1 MNYGK
6 KKASKRQKQIS
17 SKATMQ
23 GKRVSVRL
31 LKAFILCVFAIC
43 LIGLIGGLLFAKR
56 ILDNS
61 PEVTPDDVRPKGYT
75 TIVYADDGV
84 TELER
89 FVEAGSNR
97 EYKSIDQ
104 IPKDLQHAFVA
115 TEDERFYEHNGID
128 PQGILR
134 AAVQGIS
141 SGGNFSQGASTLTQQ
156 LIKNNVFPDFV
167 NEETFYDR
175 LERKIQEQFLALDI
189 EKQMSKN
196 EIMEAYL
203 NTINLGQNTLGV
215 QSASKRYFN
224 KDVSEL
230 TLSECAVLAGIT
242 QNPSLYNPITNPED
256 NAKRRTEV
264 LDKML
269 DQGYIGQAAYDEAMA
284 DDVYARIQSVNGTIG
299 EDSPYSYFID
309 ALSEQV
315 IDDLISRLGYTES
328 QAYNALYSGGLTI
341 VSTQNTTLQQICDE
355 EMNNNDNY
363 PWLTEYGLSYALTVT
378 RADGTIENFGSEAV
392 RNYRKTTYGVESALT
407 FSSEDQAR
415 AMVEEWKATIAREG
429 DTYDERI
436 TITPQPQASVTLMDQ
451 ATGQIKAMVGGRGAK
466 ETSQSLNRAYRGS
479 RRQPGSCFKISPPTR
494 RPSTRTR
501 YAGHRL
507 RRQTVAV
514 FRRNEVQER
523 RKCVLRSLHCA
534 GCDRPVHELRGGT
547 DDPADHTPARLRV
560 REGKL
565 CHEFPC
571 GKRYVRAHRPRRSD
585 PRRIQLRA
593 MRRLRVHRQRR
604 YVQHT
609 DTVHQDPRP

>member
-1 MNYGK
+1 MKEAEYMNYGK

-75 TIVYADDGV
+75 TIVYADDGA

-115 TEDERFYEHNGID
+115 IEDERFYEHNGID

-230 TLSECAVLAGIT
+230 TLEEAASLAAIT
-242 QNPSLYNPITNPED
+242 KSPANYNPIDHP
-256 NAKRRTEV
+256 
-264 LDKML
+264 
-269 DQGYIGQAAYDEAMA
+269 
-284 DDVYARIQSVNGTIG
+284 
-299 EDSPYSYFID
+299 D
-309 ALSEQV
+309 ANL
-315 IDDLISRLGYTES
+315 
-328 QAYNALYSGGLTI
+328 
-341 VSTQNTTLQQICDE
+341 
-355 EMNNNDNY
+355 
-363 PWLTEYGLSYALTVT
+363 
-378 RADGTIENFGSEAV
+378 
-392 RNYRKTTYGVESALT
+392 
-407 FSSEDQAR
+407 
-415 AMVEEWKATIAREG
+415 
-429 DTYDERI
+429 
-436 TITPQPQASVTLMDQ
+436 
-451 ATGQIKAMVGGRGAK
+451 
-466 ETSQSLNRAYRGS
+466 
-479 RRQPGSCFKISPPTR
+479 TR
-494 RPSTRTR
+494 RNNCLKKMR
-501 YAGHRL
+501 
-507 RRQTVAV
+507 
-514 FRRNEVQER
+514 EVGSG
-523 RKCVLRSLHCA
+523 V
-534 GCDRPVHELRGGT
+534 
-547 DDPADHTPARLRV
+547 
-560 REGKL
+560 
-565 CHEFPC
+565 
-571 GKRYVRAHRPRRSD
+571 HRPG
-585 PRRIQLRA
+585 
-593 MRRLRVHRQRR
+593 RL
-604 YVQHT
+604 
-609 DTVHQDPRP
+609 